1 MEQQWHKHFI
11 EVDSWGGHIGN
22 LYWCNSQTMPA
33 CSPINFRLT
42 TYWGCFVPHLPVLGR
57 RYTEEVREP

>member
-1 MEQQWHKHFI
+1 MTTQWHKHFI

-33 CSPINFRLT
+33 RSPLDFRIC
-42 TYWGCFVPHLPVLGR
+42 TYWGCFVPHLPVLNL
-57 RYTEEVREP
+57 